1 MKRLMVL
8 VASFIFVFSAYMS
21 AAEGPSGPPAKSE
34 PPKSVTM
41 KPPKETKLTIT
52 GIVKDISDTTITVE
66 RTVKGKTESVGFILD
81 KPLEKIKIGEK
92 VRVSYI
98 KKGDKHIATRVTP
111 FDVKIIK
118 KATPSKEIK
127 ASPSAEGPAK
137 K

>member
-1 MKRLMVL
+1 MKRLLVL

-21 AAEGPSGPPAKSE
+21 AAEGPSATSAKSE
-34 PPKSVTM
+34 PPKSVTV
-41 KPPKETKLTIT
+41 KPPKETRVSIT
-52 GIVKDISDTTITVE
+52 GIVKDISDTMLTVE
-66 RTVKGKTESVGFILD
+66 RTVKGKTEFMVFILE
-81 KPLEKIKIGEK
+81 KPVEKIKVGDK

-111 FDVKIIK
+111 FNVKIIK
-118 KATPSKEIK
+118 KATPSKEMK

>member
-21 AAEGPSGPPAKSE
+21 AAEGPSAPPAKSE
-34 PPKSVTM
+34 MPKSVTM

-118 KATPSKEIK
+118 KGAPSKEMK